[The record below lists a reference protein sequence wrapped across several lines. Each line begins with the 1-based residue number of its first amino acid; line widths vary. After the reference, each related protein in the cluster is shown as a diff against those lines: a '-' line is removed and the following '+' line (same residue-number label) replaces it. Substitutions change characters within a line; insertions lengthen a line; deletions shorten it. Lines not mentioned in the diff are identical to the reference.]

1 MINETPHRCRA
12 RSSRTGEPCQHFP
25 IRGGTVCR
33 VHGGSAPQVQKAARQ
48 RILDLVDPALSTL
61 EQLLDSRR
69 EDVRLGAVKDILDR
83 AGYAAKQQVE
93 ITIREQA
100 ARLAEE
106 LGLDV
111 NELIAEAERIVAN
124 SR

>member
-1 MINETPHRCRA
+1 
-12 RSSRTGEPCQHFP
+12 
-25 IRGGTVCR
+25 
-33 VHGGSAPQVQKAARQ
+33 
-48 RILDLVDPALSTL
+48 
-61 EQLLDSRR
+61 
-69 EDVRLGAVKDILDR
+69 VKDILDR

>member
-1 MINETPHRCRA
+1 MSMDTHQRKCTAHR
-12 RSSRTGEPCQHFP
+12 TNGEPCRKSP
-25 IRGGTVCR
+25 ILGGNVCD
-33 VHGGSAPQVQKAARQ
+33 VHGGRAPQVKRAARE

-61 EQLLDSRR
+61 EQLLNSHR

-106 LGLDV
+106 LGLDA
-111 NELIAEAERIVAN
+111 NELIAEAERIVAV